1 MMPELFCHASVFQI
15 IAITFYIDA
24 VCIAYISLLFA
35 NSKEILF
42 IDIRITHGKVHLLW
56 CHWSC
61 PPYKSPFLTNYFCI
75 VISIESLRTFDCA
88 LGHNTSNI
96 ETFAVSLLHKK
107 VSNTDCKPKLSF
119 NMSRFAQNSA
129 FIEIET
135 SLTTIFWQ
143 KWRKFQDNLYDM
155 IFSDYLLISMV
166 EVDSNFNLLSNT
178 CIVLSN
184 NIIKIP

>member
-1 MMPELFCHASVFQI
+1 MH
-15 IAITFYIDA
+15 
-24 VCIAYISLLFA
+24 SLHLSSLC
-35 NSKEILF
+35 NCKEILF

-96 ETFAVSLLHKK
+96 ETFAVSLLHEK

-178 CIVLSN
+178 CTVLSN
-184 NIIKIP
+184 IIIRIP